1 MKKIT
6 APLIML
12 GIIVI
17 VTSCSNNTQKKEEP
31 VETKTTGISE
41 MQKKVDEYA
50 PFKLTA
56 DISHL
61 NDKEKEMLK
70 LLFKAAKIMDDIFW
84 LENVGD
90 KEEFLSGI
98 KDPATKR
105 FAEIN
110 YGPWDEMDDL
120 KVFVKG
126 YGAKPR
132 GAEFYPKDMTKEE
145 FEAFDDPNKS
155 SLYTIIK
162 RDENGK
168 LKTVWYHEAFS
179 QYVKEA
185 SGLLLK
191 ASKLAGDKEFAHYL
205 KLRSEALLTDD
216 YQPSDLA
223 WLDVKNNNVDL
234 VIGPIENYTDKLFGY
249 KAAHESYILIKDK
262 VWSDK
267 LSKYASFLPQL
278 QTELP
283 VDPKYKKEV
292 PGSDADL
299 NAYDVVF
306 YGGDCNMAG
315 KTIAINLPNDE
326 EVQLKKGTRKLQLKN
341 AMRAKFDNILVPI
354 SNMLI
359 AENQRKHITF
369 DAFFANTMLHEVAH
383 GMGIKNTIDGNGTV
397 RHALKEQYS
406 ALEEGK
412 ADILGLYLVTR
423 LNEMGEFGD
432 TDLMDNYVTF
442 MAGIFRSVRF
452 GLASAHGKANMV
464 RFNFFAEKGAFI
476 KNADGTYSIDI
487 EKMKSASK
495 ELTQIILKLQ
505 GDGDYDGTKK
515 LLDESGIIKPEL
527 QADLDKLESAGI
539 PVDIYFIQGP
549 GALGL

>member
-6 APLIML
+6 PILIVL
-12 GIIVI
+12 SFIIAF
-17 VTSCSNNTQKKEEP
+17 TSCNNNTQKKEEP
-31 VETKTTGISE
+31 VETKKTEIPE
-41 MQKKVDEYA
+41 MQKKVNEYA

-61 NDKEKEMLK
+61 SDNEKEMLK

-84 LENVGD
+84 LENIGD
-90 KEEFLSGI
+90 KEKFLSGI
-98 KDPATKR
+98 KDPATKSL
-105 FAEIN
+105 AEIN

-120 KVFVKG
+120 KVFVEG
-126 YGAKPR
+126 YGAKPL

-155 SLYTIIK
+155 SLYTLIK

-168 LKTVWYHEAFS
+168 LKTVWYHEAYKD
-179 QYVKEA
+179 YVTKA

-191 ASKLAGDKEFAHYL
+191 ASKLAGDKEFANYL
-205 KLRSEALLTDD
+205 KLRSEALLTDN

-267 LSKYASFLPQL
+267 LSKYASFLPKMQA
-278 QTELP
+278 ELP

-306 YGGDCNMAG
+306 YGGDCNMAS

-383 GMGIKNTIDGNGTV
+383 GMGIKNTIDWSGTV
-397 RHALKEQYS
+397 RHALKEQFS

-442 MAGIFRSVRF
+442 MASIFRSVRF
-452 GLASAHGKANMV
+452 GASSAHGRANMV
-464 RFNFFAEKGAFI
+464 RFNFFAEKGAFA

-487 EKMKSASK
+487 EKMKTASK

-515 LLDESGIIKPEL
+515 LLEESGVIKPEL
-527 QADLDKLESAGI
+527 QADLDRLETAGI

-549 GALGL
+549 EVLGL